1 MENPSQRARITQAI
15 LEHFGIEPE
24 YLWADSPDSA
34 VFRHPGSKKWFG
46 IMMRVTKNRLYLTGD
61 EAVDI
66 LNVKCDP
73 ILIGSLRC
81 EPGFLPA
88 YHMNKDSWVSIL
100 LNGTVPDDRMIP
112 LLDISYDLV
121 APGVKPHARASR
133 HKSAKNR
140 NT

>member
-1 MENPSQRARITQAI
+1 MDKHTQRDRITQEI
-15 LEHFGIEPE
+15 LDAYGIQPE

-46 IMMRVTKNRLYLTGD
+46 IFMRVERKRLHLTGN

-73 ILIGSLRC
+73 ILIGALRR

-88 YHMNKDSWVSIL
+88 YHMNKDSWISIL
-100 LNGTVPDDRMIP
+100 LDGTVPDDRILP
-112 LLDISYDLV
+112 LLDMSYDLV
-121 APGVKPHARASR
+121 APRTRSR
-133 HKSAKNR
+133 NKQSK
-140 NT
+140 